1 MSSPPTSELG
11 TYRRLLDEKY
21 AELDEL
27 LTDLPAEA
35 LLWRPFAV
43 SPWKGEA
50 GTLGWLIAHGMSSTV
65 YLLKRAEWTMG
76 RIEWDAVDGDQGR
89 EEFGPAD
96 RDPAH
101 LVARAGR
108 TSEYVHALLDS
119 LSAADLEASLPHPR
133 RPDRVFTVRYD
144 LVHAIEHLSQHIG
157 HAQLT
162 RQLWA
167 LATAADMEV

>member
-1 MSSPPTSELG
+1 MNFPPTSELG
-11 TYRRLLDEKY
+11 TYRRLFDEKY
-21 AELDEL
+21 AELSEL
-27 LTDLPAEA
+27 LTDLPADA

-76 RIEWDAVDGDQGR
+76 RIEWEAVDGDQGR

-101 LVARAGR
+101 LLARAGR
-108 TSEYVHALLDS
+108 SREYVHALLAS
-119 LSAADLEASLPHPR
+119 LSAADMETARPHPR
-133 RPDRVFTVRYD
+133 RTDRLMTVRYD

-167 LATAADMEV
+167 LATVADVEA

>member
-1 MSSPPTSELG
+1 MGLLPTSELG
-11 TYRRLLDEKY
+11 TYRRLFDEKY
-21 AELDEL
+21 AELEEL
-27 LTDLPAEA
+27 LADLPAEA
-35 LLWRPFAV
+35 LLWRPFSV

-50 GTLGWLIAHGMSSTV
+50 GSLGWLIAHGMSSTV
-65 YLLKRAEWTMG
+65 YLLRRAEWAMG

-101 LVARAGR
+101 LLARAGR
-108 TSEYVHALLDS
+108 TCEYVHVFLDS
-119 LSAADLEASLPHPR
+119 LSAADLEASRPHPR
-133 RPDRVFTVRYD
+133 RPERVFTARYD
-144 LVHAIEHLSQHIG
+144 TVHAIEHLSQHIG

-167 LATAADMEV
+167 VTTMADVEE

>member
-1 MSSPPTSELG
+1 MSLPPTSELG
-11 TYRRLLDEKY
+11 TYCRLFDEKY
-21 AELDEL
+21 AEVEEL
-27 LTDLPAEA
+27 LADLPAAA

-50 GTLGWLIAHGMSSTV
+50 GSLGWLIAHGVSSTV
-65 YLLKRAEWTMG
+65 YLLKRAEWTLG

-89 EEFGPAD
+89 EEFGLAD
-96 RDPAH
+96 HDPAH
-101 LVARAGR
+101 LLARAGR
-108 TSEYVHALLDS
+108 TREYVHAFLAG
-119 LSAADLEASLPHPR
+119 LSAADLEGSRPHAR

-144 LVHAIEHLSQHIG
+144 IVHAIEHLSQHVG

-167 LATAADMEV
+167 LGATTSVEE